1 LAEEAIVR
9 VFREA
14 GASEEDLRIVRNVL
28 GLLREGRVSALEAYY
43 TLVGLARERLIPLTP
58 RQVGDI
64 REALGLPRSMW
75 PP

>member
-1 LAEEAIVR
+1 VVEEAIVR

-43 TLVGLARERLIPLTP
+43 ALVGLARERLIPLTP